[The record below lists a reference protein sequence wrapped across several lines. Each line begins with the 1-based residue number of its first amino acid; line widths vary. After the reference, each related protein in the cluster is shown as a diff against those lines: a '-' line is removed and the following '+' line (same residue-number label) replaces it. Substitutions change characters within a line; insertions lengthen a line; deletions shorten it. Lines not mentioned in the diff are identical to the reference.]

1 MSKGKS
7 KGKLEKNLKQIK
19 MNTHTKINEMRQKQ
33 YYRFIIINIYI
44 KKEER
49 SQIKNIN
56 SYLKEQEKEE
66 RIKAEVSR
74 KRQ

>member
-1 MSKGKS
+1 MEIRQCLETNGNKQTTFQDVWDVSKAVLRGRF
-7 KGKLEKNLKQIK
+7 LK
-19 MNTHTKINEMRQKQ
+19 
-33 YYRFIIINIYI
+33 INIYI

-66 RIKAEVSR
+66 RIKTEVSR
-74 KRQ
+74 KRK